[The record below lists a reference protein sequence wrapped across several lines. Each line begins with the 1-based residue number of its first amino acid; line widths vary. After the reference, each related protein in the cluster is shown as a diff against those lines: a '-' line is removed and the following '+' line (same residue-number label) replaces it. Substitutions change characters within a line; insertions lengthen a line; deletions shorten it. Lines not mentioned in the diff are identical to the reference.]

1 MLADTP
7 GNPDIPKN
15 PDTPVDPRTDR
26 PGLRAALKQSA
37 SALKEEGIPFAVA
50 GGYALWV
57 HGAPES
63 EHDVDLAIEDARVEQ
78 AVDCLKRAGF
88 EIERPPED
96 WLFKAYFDGA
106 MVDVLHR
113 LHGEPVDIDT
123 LAAAQEQ
130 EVLGLRIPVLPAEH
144 VVIGK
149 LLAMTERYC
158 DFTGMLPVV
167 RAVREQLDWD
177 RVAEQVQGNHF
188 AETFLDLTRRLGIS
202 PTTSDGAA
210 PSSAPE

>member
-1 MLADTP
+1 ME
-7 GNPDIPKN
+7 
-15 PDTPVDPRTDR
+15 PDTLTAPAIPTDPRSDR
-26 PGLRAALKQSA
+26 PGLRAALKMSA

-63 EHDVDLAIEDARVEQ
+63 EHDVDLAVEDTRVEQ
-78 AVDCLKRAGF
+78 AVDCLTRAGF
-88 EIERPPED
+88 DVQRPPED
-96 WLFKAYFDGA
+96 WLFKAYYDGA

-113 LHGEPVDIDT
+113 LHGEPVD
-123 LAAAQEQ
+123 LAMLEAAEEQ

-144 VVIGK
+144 VVTGK

-158 DFTGMLPVV
+158 DFSGMLPVV
-167 RAVREQLDWD
+167 RAVREQIDWD
-177 RVAEQVQGNHF
+177 RVAKAVEGNHF

-202 PTTSDGAA
+202 T
-210 PSSAPE
+210 PSS